1 MRIERPGPVGQRQWT
16 PLTATNAGL
25 AFGLELAMLAALCYW
40 GFKTGSSLGTRLLL
54 GIGAPALAAAAW
66 GLFLAAG
73 GPRFRQ
79 PLAVEIVLK
88 LLVLGVAA
96 LALHA
101 TGRTTLAAVYGALV
115 VVSVAVEYTAN

>member
-1 MRIERPGPVGQRQWT
+1 MRFERPGPVGRRQWT

-40 GFKTGSSLGTRLLL
+40 GFKTGPNLATRLLL
-54 GIGAPALAAAAW
+54 GIGAPALAATVW

-73 GPRFRQ
+73 GPKFRP
-79 PLAVEIVLK
+79 PLGVDIALK
-88 LLVLGVAA
+88 LLVLLTAA

-101 TGRTTLAAVYGALV
+101 TGRTTLAVVYAVLV
-115 VVSVAVEYTAN
+115 VISVAVEYSTR

>member
-1 MRIERPGPVGQRQWT
+1 MKTGRPEHQWT

-25 AFGLELAMLAALCYW
+25 AFGLELALLAALCYW
-40 GFKTGSSLGTRLLL
+40 GFRTGSNLATRLLL
-54 GIGAPALAAAAW
+54 GLGAPVAAGTVW

-88 LLVLGVAA
+88 LLVLGTAA

-101 TGRTTLAAVYGALV
+101 TGHPTLARVYGALV
-115 VVSVAVEYTAN
+115 VVSVAVEYSTR

>member
-1 MRIERPGPVGQRQWT
+1 MRFERPGPVGRRQWT

-40 GFKTGSSLGTRLLL
+40 GFKTGSNPATRLLL
-54 GIGAPALAAAAW
+54 GLGAPALAGTVW

-73 GPRFRQ
+73 GPKFRQ
-79 PLAVEIVLK
+79 PLGVEIVLK
-88 LLVLGVAA
+88 LLVLLTAA

-101 TGRTTLAAVYGALV
+101 TGRTTLALVYAALV
-115 VVSVAVEYTAN
+115 VISVAVEYSTR

>member
-1 MRIERPGPVGQRQWT
+1 MKIARPGPVGQRQWT

-40 GFKTGSSLGTRLLL
+40 GFRTGSTPVIRLLL
-54 GIGAPALAAAAW
+54 GIGAPALAATVW

-73 GPRFRQ
+73 GPKFRQ
-79 PLAVEIVLK
+79 PLGVEIALK
-88 LLVLGVAA
+88 VLVLETAA

-101 TGRTTLAAVYGALV
+101 SGRSTLAVVFAVLA